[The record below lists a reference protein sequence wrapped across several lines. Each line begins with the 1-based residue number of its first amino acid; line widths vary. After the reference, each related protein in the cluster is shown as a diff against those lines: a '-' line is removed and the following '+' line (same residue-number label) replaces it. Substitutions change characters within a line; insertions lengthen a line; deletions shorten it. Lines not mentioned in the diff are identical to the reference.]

1 MSNPPTTAEQMA
13 GISWAN
19 EVTQTGE
26 VTEPTEAPA
35 PSHIAATP
43 PAAPS
48 MAPATPVFVEGTAPA
63 LNPPA
68 WSGRKTAIA
77 AALAIG
83 LSTAGALGAAA
94 AVQPGSGATDQGQ
107 FQPGGFGRGQHG
119 SGGFGGQLPTQQQ
132 QPLPNQSQVPGQQ
145 VPGQAAPNAS
155 TT

>member
-1 MSNPPTTAEQMA
+1 MSNPQTTAEHPA

-19 EVTQTGE
+19 EVTPGGAE
-26 VTEPTEAPA
+26 VKVPL
-35 PSHIAATP
+35 P
-43 PAAPS
+43 PAGSAE
-48 MAPATPVFVEGTAPA
+48 ADAGGTAPA
-63 LNPPA
+63 LNPPT

-107 FQPGGFGRGQHG
+107 FQPGGFGRGQRG
-119 SGGFGGQLPTQQQ
+119 PGRFGGRLPNQQQ
-132 QPLPNQSQVPGQQ
+132 QQIPNQSQLPGQQ
-145 VPGQAAPNAS
+145 APGQQLPGQADPNAS

>member
-1 MSNPPTTAEQMA
+1 MSTPPTTAEQKPQ
-13 GISWAN
+13 GPP
-19 EVTQTGE
+19 V
-26 VTEPTEAPA
+26 PA
-35 PSHIAATP
+35 PL
-43 PAAPS
+43 
-48 MAPATPVFVEGTAPA
+48 EGTAPA

-107 FQPGGFGRGQHG
+107 FQLGGFGRGQRG
-119 SGGFGGQLPTQQQ
+119 PTAAGQT
-132 QPLPNQSQVPGQQ
+132 
-145 VPGQAAPNAS
+145 APKAS

>member
-1 MSNPPTTAEQMA
+1 MSNPPTTAEHAA

-19 EVTQTGE
+19 EVTPGGDD
-26 VTEPTEAPA
+26 EARVPL
-35 PSHIAATP
+35 P
-43 PAAPS
+43 PAGSAE
-48 MAPATPVFVEGTAPA
+48 ADAGGTAPA
-63 LNPPA
+63 LNPPT

-107 FQPGGFGRGQHG
+107 FQPGGFGRGQRG
-119 SGGFGGQLPTQQQ
+119 PGGFGGQQPNQQQ
-132 QPLPNQSQVPGQQ
+132 QQLPNQSQLPGQQ
-145 VPGQAAPNAS
+145 APGQQLPGQQLPGQADPNAS